1 MYLHGVAQGFTNFT
15 YGFCIFVFQ
24 FIIPMPLLRL
34 NFIGSF
40 SAQGKIKKSF
50 RKAKQTYLNRIRLAV
65 SSFYFAM
72 GLCFATWAS
81 RIPDIKMTLAL
92 SDADLGSILFAL
104 PLGQLVMMPFSG
116 KLVTRYGSHRLVV
129 FSVIMYAICL
139 SNLGLATSAWQLAFG
154 LFLFGLFGNM
164 NNISVNT
171 QGVYTEK
178 LFNKT
183 IMASFHGVW
192 SFAGFTGALIGLGM
206 LKFRLTPH
214 QHFLIVGA
222 IVIVT
227 VLLNYKF
234 LIKAKEMPKV
244 AQKKPLFS
252 KPDAALLWLGVIGFG
267 CMASEGIMFDWSGV
281 YFKDVVK
288 APGELIVLGYIS
300 FMVMMATGRFLGDG
314 MINRFGRK
322 AVIQAGGILISTGLF
337 TAVFFPYLVPST
349 LGFMVVGLG
358 VSTIVPTLYSLAGKH
373 PTIPPGEALTA
384 VSSVSFLGFLMGPP
398 VIGYIAELFGLRF
411 SFAFIGI
418 FGIVI
423 ALLVAR
429 IKAFR

>member
-1 MYLHGVAQGFTNFT
+1 M
-15 YGFCIFVFQ
+15 
-24 FIIPMPLLRL
+24 LRL

-40 SAQGKIKKSF
+40 TAQGKIKKSF

-104 PLGQLVMMPFSG
+104 PVGQLVMMPFSG

-129 FSVIMYAICL
+129 FSVIMYGICL
-139 SNLGLATSAWQLAFG
+139 SNLGLATTAWQLAIG
-154 LFLFGLFGNM
+154 LFLFGMFGNM
-164 NNISVNT
+164 NNIAVNT

-192 SFAGFTGALIGLGM
+192 SFAGFTGALIGLAM
-206 LKFRLTPH
+206 LKLELTPH
-214 QHFLIVGA
+214 EHFLIVAA
-222 IVIVT
+222 IVLAL
-227 VLLNYKF
+227 VLFNFKF
-234 LIKAKEMPKV
+234 LIKAKEIPKLT
-244 AQKKPLFS
+244 QKKPLFS

-300 FMVMMATGRFLGDG
+300 FM
-314 MINRFGRK
+314 I
-322 AVIQAGGILISTGLF
+322 I
-337 TAVFFPYLVPST
+337 
-349 LGFMVVGLG
+349 
-358 VSTIVPTLYSLAGKH
+358 PTLYSLAGKH

-411 SFAFIGI
+411 SFAFIGV
-418 FGIVI
+418 FGLVI